1 MPTPMEMLRQD
12 HEKVSELLEKLTA
25 TTTRAEKTR
34 PELLEQ
40 ITAELEVHTAIEEE
54 IFYPALRE
62 AASSN
67 GDKEQI
73 AEGYEEHRAV
83 KRLVLPDLQQTEVTS
98 VEFGG
103 RAKVLKELVTHH
115 AEEEEEELF
124 DLAEQ
129 LLSAKQLDELA
140 KRMQA
145 RKQEL
150 LAPQD

>member
-1 MPTPMEMLRQD
+1 MPNPMEMLHED
-12 HEKVSELLEKLTA
+12 HEKVSKLLEKLTD

-34 PELLEQ
+34 ADLLTQ
-40 ITAELEVHTAIEEE
+40 IDAELEVHNAIEEE

-67 GDKEQI
+67 GDKEQV

-98 VEFGG
+98 IEFGG

-124 DLAEQ
+124 DLAKQ
-129 LLSAKQLDELA
+129 LLSAEQLDDLGT
-140 KRMQA
+140 RMQA

-150 LAPQD
+150 LARKS